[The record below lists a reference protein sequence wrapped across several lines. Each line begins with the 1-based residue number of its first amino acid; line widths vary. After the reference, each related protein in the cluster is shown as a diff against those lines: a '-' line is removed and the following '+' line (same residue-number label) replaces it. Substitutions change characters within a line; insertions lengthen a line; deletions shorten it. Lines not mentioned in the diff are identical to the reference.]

1 MKTFAT
7 KLKTYSLRIIV
18 LSLFTVT
25 LIGLS
30 NYAISNSG
38 GKVGQSTAGCTCHCN
53 ASSNS
58 TTVVISTS
66 ATVFEAGQTYNFTIT
81 VSSSNS
87 GATEAGVNIAA
98 ATGTLTAGSNGLQ
111 KVGAEL
117 THNAPKNLSAS
128 WDFTYTVP
136 NTGTSATITAAGNAV
151 DGTGD
156 DDGNCTDNWNTTS
169 YTLTIA
175 QRDVAITRATIPF
188 GTRKVGSSAVSDT
201 LRIVSTGAATLTV
214 SSSAMKNSTP
224 FSASPSGT
232 NRTIAGGQ
240 EEVNTITF
248 NPTTRGTF
256 VDTFVVNN
264 NSSVAANQRKTVVVT
279 GTAIQA
285 IFNGGTSLGFGN
297 VDINTTKDLV
307 YTIENTG
314 DDTLFLNSTTPAS
327 ITGAAYT
334 IFSPPASTA
343 IPPGT
348 STNMTVRFSP
358 IAKQAYTGSLTFT
371 TLGGIGSPTVALT
384 GNGAAPQIQV
394 PNFLDAGSSK
404 VNVQT
409 FATLNVTNSGNSPLQ
424 VTSVALS
431 GQHASR
437 FGISGSTSFTVAA
450 GQSQSVAISY
460 TPNAEKRDTAQ
471 ITVSCNDAQNPTKV
485 IALYGRGAL
494 PKMSVSPDTVDF
506 GDIRIGASLTKNSIV
521 ITNPGEVL
529 LAVGTVTVSGTGFT
543 LENKPNQIQA
553 GSTGQVSVKY
563 TPTTE
568 GASTGMVVINSD
580 AAATPSDTVYLKGK
594 GTKSEIAAPTS
605 INFGSIRV
613 NQIKDSVLLIE
624 NLGSAPVTIRKYAL
638 TDPDNGFRIND
649 SSKHSIAA
657 KSSITVSV
665 RFRPTQEK
673 NYTGALIIT
682 TDETSNNTITINLS
696 GKGIDSKLIVEP
708 NALNFGEIDTMKS
721 STPQSFT
728 IKNGGTAPTT
738 INSIV
743 KTGSTTFSMNVD
755 KTTPFSLAPDSIATV
770 TVTFAPTLVQS
781 ESGTITVTAS
791 EGSPIDVALTGTGK
805 EVPITGVHKMPGFR
819 FSMSIS
825 PNPAREYATL
835 SLTSE
840 RAATINIVIID
851 MNGKTAMNL
860 TDERVTE
867 GKNSMNVITSGLA
880 QGMYLVRIYENGAL
894 LDEENMAII
903 R

>member
-7 KLKTYSLRIIV
+7 KLKAYSLRIIV
-18 LSLFTVT
+18 FSLFAVT

-30 NYAISNSG
+30 NYAVSNSG
-38 GKVGQSTAGCTCHCN
+38 GKTGQSTAGCTCHCN
-53 ASSNS
+53 SSDNS

-81 VSSSNS
+81 VSSSNG
-87 GATEAGVNIAA
+87 GATKGGVNIAA

-111 KVGAEL
+111 KIGAEL
-117 THNAPKNLSAS
+117 THSSPKNLNAS

-136 NTGTSATITAAGNAV
+136 SSGTSATITAAGNAV

-169 YTLTIA
+169 YTINIA
-175 QRDVAITRATIPF
+175 QRDVALTRTTIPF
-188 GTRKVGSSAVSDT
+188 GARKVGSSAVSDT
-201 LRIVSTGAATLTV
+201 LRIVSTGAASLTV
-214 SSSAMKNSTP
+214 SSSSMKNSTQ

-232 NRTIAGGQ
+232 NRSIAGGQ

-327 ITGAAYT
+327 ITGNAFT
-334 IFSPPASTA
+334 IFTPPSSTTIA
-343 IPPGT
+343 PGG
-348 STNMTVRFSP
+348 STNLTVRFSP
-358 IAKQAYTGSLTFT
+358 LAKQAYTGSLTFT

-394 PNFLDAGSSK
+394 PNFLDAGSTK

-409 FATLNVTNSGNSPLQ
+409 FATLNITNSGNSPLQ
-424 VTSVALS
+424 ITSVTLS
-431 GQHASR
+431 GPSVAR
-437 FGISGSTSFTVAA
+437 FGITGSTNFTIAA
-450 GQSQSVAISY
+450 GQSQPVSISY

-471 ITVSCNDAQNPTKV
+471 ITVSCNDAQSPTKI
-485 IALYGRGAL
+485 IALFGKGVL
-494 PKMSVSPDTVDF
+494 PKMSVAPDSVDF
-506 GDIRIGASLTKNSIV
+506 GDVRIGASLTKNSIV
-521 ITNPGEVL
+521 ITNPGEVS
-529 LAVGTVTVSGTGFT
+529 LAIGTVTVSGAGFT

-568 GASTGMVVINSD
+568 GASTGMVVINSE
-580 AAATPSDTVYLKGK
+580 APATPSDTVYIKGK
-594 GTKSEIAAPTS
+594 GTKSQIAAPTS

-613 NQIKDSVLLIE
+613 NQFKDSVFTVE

-649 SSKHSIAA
+649 SSKHSLPA

-665 RFRPTQEK
+665 RFRPTVEK
-673 NYTGALIIT
+673 NYNGALVIT
-682 TDETSNNTITINLS
+682 TDEAANNTITVNLS

-708 NALNFGEIDTMKS
+708 NSLGFGEIDTMKTS
-721 STPQSFT
+721 APQSFT

-755 KTTPFSLAPDSIATV
+755 KSTPFSLAPDSIAIV
-770 TVTFAPTLVQS
+770 TVTFAPTLVQA

-791 EGSPIDVALTGTGK
+791 EGSPIEVVLSGTGK
-805 EVPITGVHKMPGFR
+805 EVPIVSVPERPNFR
-819 FSMSIS
+819 FTMSIS

-840 RAATINIVIID
+840 RAATINVVIID
-851 MNGKTAMNL
+851 MNGKTAINL
-860 TDERVTE
+860 SNERVIE
-867 GKNSMNVITSGLA
+867 GKNSINVITSGLA

>member
-1 MKTFAT
+1 MKTIVT
-7 KLKTYSLRIIV
+7 KLKTYSLRLIV

-38 GKVGQSTAGCTCHCN
+38 GKTGQSTAGCTCHCTS
-53 ASSNS
+53 SSNS
-58 TTVVISTS
+58 TTVAITTS

-81 VSSSNS
+81 VSSSNG
-87 GATEAGVNIAA
+87 GATKAGCNIAA

-111 KVGAEL
+111 KIGSEL
-117 THNAPKNLSAS
+117 THTSPKNLTAS

-136 NTGTSATITAAGNAV
+136 TSGTSATITAAGNAV

-169 YTLTIA
+169 YNISIA
-175 QRDVAITRATIPF
+175 QRDVALTRATIPF
-188 GTRKVGSSAVSDT
+188 GSRKVGSSAVSDT
-201 LRIVSTGAATLTV
+201 LRIVSTGAASLTV
-214 SSSAMKNSTP
+214 SSSGMKNPTP

-232 NRTIAGGQ
+232 NRSIAGGQ
-240 EEVNTITF
+240 EELNTITF

-285 IFNGGTSLGFGN
+285 IFNGVTSLGFGN
-297 VDINTTKDLV
+297 VDINTTKDMV

-314 DDTLFLNSTTPAS
+314 DDTLFLNSTTPATV
-327 ITGAAYT
+327 TGAAFMILT
-334 IFSPPASTA
+334 PPASTTLL
-343 IPPGT
+343 PGT
-348 STNMTVRFSP
+348 STTMTVRFSP
-358 IAKQAYTGSLTFT
+358 LAKLAYTGSLTFT

-409 FATLNVTNSGNSPLQ
+409 FATLNITNSGNSPLQ

-431 GQHASR
+431 GPHVAR
-437 FGISGSTSFTVAA
+437 FGITGSTSFSVPA
-450 GQSQSVAISY
+450 GQSQSVSISY

-471 ITVSCNDAQNPTKV
+471 ITVSCNDAQSPTKI
-485 IALYGRGAL
+485 IALYGKGVL
-494 PKMSVSPDTVDF
+494 PKMSVTPDSVNF
-506 GDIRIGASLTKNSIV
+506 GDIRIGASLTKNTIT
-521 ITNPGEVL
+521 ITNPGEVSV
-529 LAVGTVTVSGTGFT
+529 AIGTVTVTGAGFT

-580 AAATPSDTVYLKGK
+580 APATPSDTVYLKGK
-594 GTKSEIAAPTS
+594 GTKSQIAAPTS
-605 INFGSIRV
+605 IPFGSIRV
-613 NQIKDSVLLIE
+613 NQVKDSVFKIE
-624 NLGSAPVTIRKYAL
+624 NLGSAPVSIRKYAL

-649 SSKHSIAA
+649 SSSHSLPA
-657 KSSITVSV
+657 KGSINVSV
-665 RFRPTQEK
+665 RFRPTLEK
-673 NYTGALIIT
+673 NYNGALVIT
-682 TDETSNNTITINLS
+682 TDEASNNTITINLT

-708 NALNFGEIDTMKS
+708 NSLDFGEIDTMKTS
-721 STPQSFT
+721 SPQSFT

-755 KTTPFSLAPDSIATV
+755 KTTPFSLAPDGIATV
-770 TVTFAPTLVQS
+770 TVTFAPMLVLP

-791 EGSPIDVALTGTGK
+791 EGSPIDVALSGTGK
-805 EVPITGVHKMPGFR
+805 EVPVESVSERPNFH

-840 RAATINIVIID
+840 RAATITIIISD
-851 MNGKTAMNL
+851 MNGKTAIKL
-860 TDERVTE
+860 TSERVSE